1 MFNLTGKVAL
11 AVGGAGYLMRPA
23 CRGLAEQGAHVIVAD
38 INAEKID
45 TALAEIRA
53 AVPGAS
59 VSGAVVNA
67 CDEAAVRQAVDDAV
81 AQYGGLHISVCA
93 TWSYLGSRTVEEITA
108 KEFYDTVGENVTGAL
123 NVARESARVMADGG
137 SIILF
142 ASMYG
147 QVAPDPRVYIPPMK
161 PNPIE
166 YGVAKAGII
175 QMAKYLAASW
185 GPRNIR
191 VNAIAPGPFPFPST
205 QEEEPDFTARLAAKT
220 MLDRVG
226 RQDEIAGTVIYLASD
241 DASYVTGQTI
251 SVNGGWT
258 AW

>member
-1 MFNLTGKVAL
+1 MAEG
-11 AVGGAGYLMRPA
+11 R
-23 CRGLAEQGAHVIVAD
+23 AEQAA
-38 INAEKID
+38 
-45 TALAEIRA
+45 AEIRA
-53 AVPGAS
+53 AVPGAR
-59 VSGAVVNA
+59 VAGVVLNA
-67 CDEAAVRQAVDDAV
+67 CDEAAVRRVVDHAV
-81 AQYGGLHISVCA
+81 ATYGGLHVTVCA
-93 TWSYLGSRTVEEITA
+93 TYRSIGKYVEEIA
-108 KEFYDTVGENVTGAL
+108 IEEFREAVSDNLAAAL
-123 NVARESARVMADGG
+123 ILSRESARVMKEGG

-142 ASMYG
+142 SSMYG

-205 QEEEPDFTARLAAKT
+205 QETEPDFTARLAAKT
-220 MLDRVG
+220 MLGRVG
-226 RQDEIAGTVIYLASD
+226 RQDEIAGAVVYLASD
-241 DASYVTGQTI
+241 EASYVTGETI
-251 SVNGGWT
+251 AVNGGWT